1 MKPAE
6 VRFYVDADLLGL
18 AKVLAS
24 LRFDVTYPGD
34 PGAVIY
40 KHQRPPCLIS
50 DPAAPDTSWLPQVAE
65 QGWLIISR
73 DHNIRENPA
82 ERRAVLE
89 SGARMV
95 ALAGADAGNK
105 WNQLELVL
113 RHWRRIETL
122 TTEPGPFIYSATYA
136 RLTMLDLAK

>member
-18 AKVLAS
+18 AKVLAG
-24 LRFDVTYPGD
+24 LRFDVTFPGD
-34 PGAVIY
+34 SGAVIH
-40 KHQRPPCLIS
+40 KHVRSACPIT
-50 DPAAPDTSWLPQVAE
+50 DPATPDTEWLPLAAE
-65 QGWLIISR
+65 QGWLVISR

-95 ALAGADAGNK
+95 ALAGEDAGNK
-105 WNQLELVL
+105 WHQLELVV
-113 RHWRRIETL
+113 RHWRRIEAL
-122 TTEPGPFIYSATYA
+122 ATEAGPFIYTATYA
-136 RLTMLDLAK
+136 RLTKLDLEK

>member
-1 MKPAE
+1 MKSAE

-18 AKVLAS
+18 AKVLAA
-24 LRFDVTYPGD
+24 LRSDVTYPGD
-34 PGAVIY
+34 PGVVIH
-40 KHQRPPCLIS
+40 KRARPACPIA
-50 DPAAPDTSWLPQVAE
+50 DPATPDTEWLPMVAS

-95 ALAGADAGNK
+95 ALAGEDAGDK
-105 WNQLELVL
+105 WHQLELVL
-113 RHWRRIETL
+113 RHWRRLEVL
-122 TTEPGPFIYSATYA
+122 ASVEGPFIYSATYH
-136 RLTMLDLAK
+136 RITELDLTK